1 MKYFVTSFS
10 LQILQLTKKI
20 MDERQPPKDKK
31 TFLSKLDLGF
41 LICIAVREGI
51 KNAVDL
57 EKD

>member
-1 MKYFVTSFS
+1 
-10 LQILQLTKKI
+10 